1 MPLPGEYTIR
11 GWTWYRHGRW
21 LVDTDEDVDI
31 GFPSEPPESRCG
43 AAQCSATMREPLCD
57 SFALMTGSL
66 MVTVR

>member
-43 AAQCSATMREPLCD
+43 AAPCSATMLDFLYR
-57 SFALMTGSL
+57 S
-66 MVTVR
+66 MVC